1 MPLVEIRELLPFPG
15 NGDNATDTVINHIH
29 FNRTALDYFN
39 YTFYSNGTLSN
50 GSNCWLSFG
59 IYQPSMLSNGS
70 FINATSCYFPVEG
83 LEARG
88 SAGIAFASMFAI
100 TIMFTLINLRKHGK
114 RFLPSE
120 KRWRAIGRRWQWYWM
135 LFVAACGTISCF
147 MSIDVDRNYLQGLAL
162 SLQGLF
168 YFLLLPGLLAAV
180 WEGVRHW
187 GSWQERQICDRDP
200 FAFSEASTREKQEFY
215 LPLIFYLFGW
225 LNFFMVIPR
234 NWNSI
239 QKQRSEDQTMS
250 VAKPSAT
257 DGRFKAGSILAVVCW
272 VIICYSLGH
281 SVYRYK
287 ERPVNRFRLMT
298 FYLTSAPLK
307 FIICII
313 LIGLRVGFGVA
324 SAFSWDISPVKYDG
338 NAGWLYGLG
347 YAPALLVLVVL
358 NIWGYIDPNED
369 KYLIEQRRE
378 RGRAADVELGIEAG
392 KRKPAW
398 WRRLRP
404 DFQHV
409 SGNDPNAR
417 LKAMTTEIGG
427 GRPTQKNLERYI
439 EMGTISAG
447 TRNQGDKGGVIH
459 DTESPSKAIVND
471 PFTDSV
477 SRIDTSA
484 PLNPTSQTMRP
495 PSRSGSQ
502 ATLSSGETLNQ
513 TQPPQKVRS
522 MLDI

>member
-1 MPLVEIRELLPFPG
+1 MPLVEIRELLSFPE
-15 NGDNATDTVINHIH
+15 NGDNATDTVINYVH
-29 FNRTALDYFN
+29 FNRTALEYFN
-39 YTFYSNGTLSN
+39 YILYSNGTLSN

-59 IYQPSMLSNGS
+59 MYQPSMLSNGS

-114 RFLPSE
+114 RFLPLE
-120 KRWRAIGRRWQWYWM
+120 KRWRVIGRRWQWYWM

-147 MSIDVDRNYLQGLAL
+147 MGIDVDRNYLQGLAL
-162 SLQGLF
+162 SLQSLF
-168 YFLLLPGLLAAV
+168 FYLLLPGLLAAV

-187 GSWQERQICDRDP
+187 GSWQERQICDRDTV
-200 FAFSEASTREKQEFY
+200 AFSEASTREKQEFY

-239 QKQRSEDQTMS
+239 PKQRSEDQTMS

-257 DGRFKAGSILAVVCW
+257 DGRFKAGSILAAVCL

-287 ERPVNRFRLMT
+287 ERPVNRSSLIT

-313 LIGLRVGFGVA
+313 LTGLRVGFGVA
-324 SAFSWDISPVKYDG
+324 STFSWDISPVKYDG

-378 RGRAADVELGIEAG
+378 RGRAADAELGIEAG

-398 WRRLRP
+398 WRRLHP

-417 LKAMTTEIGG
+417 LKALTTEIGG
-427 GRPTQKNLERYI
+427 GRPTQKNLEHYI
-439 EMGTISAG
+439 EMGTISTG
-447 TRNQGDKGGVIH
+447 TRDQSGHTYDV
-459 DTESPSKAIVND
+459 ESPSKIIPND
-471 PFTDSV
+471 PIADSV
-477 SRIDTSA
+477 SRINTSI
-484 PLNPTSQTMRP
+484 PLNPTGQKMRP

-502 ATLSSGETLNQ
+502 ATLSSGETLHQ

-522 MLDI
+522 MLDV